1 MVPPGHP
8 CRFPFFLFIIF
19 ILRFFLYFLSFSVF
33 PFFASFS
40 FVLSFVLSFS
50 VCFLYRLRFYFRLSA
65 LLGGSGFCYSVIS
78 SRRYTPP
85 RAPCE
90 PEVCVFPLRAVFF
103 LSCVADVGL
112 SSYFSSLPSLFRFR
126 FGHLLFSTCLFLVG
140 TMLSLIHI

>member
-103 LSCVADVGL
+103 LG
-112 SSYFSSLPSLFRFR
+112 SLMLTYLNFC
-126 FGHLLFSTCLFLVG
+126 LLFLPFFDFDLDIV
-140 TMLSLIHI
+140 